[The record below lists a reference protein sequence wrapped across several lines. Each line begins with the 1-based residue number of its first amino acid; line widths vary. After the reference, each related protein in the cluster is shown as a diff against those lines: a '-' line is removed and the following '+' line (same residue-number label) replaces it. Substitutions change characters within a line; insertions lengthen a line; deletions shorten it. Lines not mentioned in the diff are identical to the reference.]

1 MASFLYR
8 LGRAAAHFRWWFI
21 SAWVAV
27 IAIVAIC
34 ASMFMGTLTNQ
45 FSIPGTETQQTL
57 DRLKEEMPD
66 AAGGSGTIVF
76 QTQDGGEFTEEQR
89 AEIGRALGELAAL
102 DQVNEARDPF
112 ETQAELDDA
121 VVQLDEAR
129 EEISAGEE
137 ELADGR
143 QQLEDGKEQL
153 ADGRAEVA
161 DGRAQLEDAR
171 AEVAEGWDQL
181 EAGQAELNAG
191 VQELEDGQ
199 AQLAN
204 GRAQLEDGKNQL
216 AAGEAQYQDGL
227 AEYQAGA
234 AQVAEGREQ
243 IEAAEQQLSASAT
256 ELEDGQQD
264 YEAGVAQLTGQFG
277 VSTLD
282 EAAAVLD
289 QMQNQLDA
297 STELSD
303 AERAAQQD
311 QIDAGRAGIAEL
323 NDAAAQLESGRAELE
338 AGRQQLEAQR
348 AGLEEAAAQL
358 PAAKEELD
366 AARAELDAAA
376 AEIAENEATLQQAAA
391 EVAAGEEELAA
402 GRAEIAEN
410 RAKLE
415 AAEQEIA
422 ANEAKL
428 DEAEETLDAEEA
440 KLPEAEQELAEGAA
454 ELEQAREDIALGTRQ
469 AAASEGLRF
478 VSEDGTTAAATLQFF
493 GQTDALDTETR
504 DQIRAIATSVESAG
518 VQADLSKE
526 LVQDVSEVFGVAEI
540 IGLAIAAV
548 VLLVMLGTVVAAG
561 LPLIMAVLGVGVGV
575 GGTMAL
581 SSLIEMPSITPALA
595 LMLGLAVGIDYSL
608 FIVHRHRTQLLGGM
622 DLRESIA
629 RATGTSGN
637 AVVFAGLTVVI
648 ALAALVVPGLPFL
661 SILGLSAAFTVAVAV
676 LMSVTLTPAVLSVI
690 GMRLLSRKARAKAA
704 VAAEAPAAVVHH
716 TGTTAPRGW
725 GGFVTRR
732 PWLTTI
738 ATVLL
743 LGAVALPAT
752 DLRTALPD
760 GGAEPAGST
769 ARTAYDTMSERFGAG
784 YNGPLLVVADLP
796 RDESGEPLGD
806 DDALRANLDVADY
819 LREVDGVVAA
829 VPASINDDNTVG
841 ILQVV
846 PEDGPASVETE
857 ELVHVL
863 RDAAPEIEAA
873 TGAEVSLTGQVA
885 AQIDVT
891 EKLMD
896 SLPLYLTIVVGLS
909 LVLLLLVFRS
919 VVVPLLATAGFL
931 LSLFAAFGATTAVYQ
946 WGWLSGVFGVDAPGP
961 IMSFLPILL
970 IGILFGLAMDYQV
983 FLVSGMR
990 EAYAHGEDPR
1000 RAVTT
1005 GLKQAAPVVTAAAL
1019 IMASVFAGFIF
1030 SHLTMIRAIGFSL
1043 AVGVLVD
1050 AFLIRMTLTPAVM
1063 YLLGKHAWYLPK
1075 WLDRFLPDV
1084 DVEGAKLN
1092 QQAHSTHPEWAP
1104 TPHSPET
1111 AELPATRH
1119 AKTEPADTK

>member
-1 MASFLYR
+1 
-8 LGRAAAHFRWWFI
+8 
-21 SAWVAV
+21 
-27 IAIVAIC
+27 
-34 ASMFMGTLTNQ
+34 
-45 FSIPGTETQQTL
+45 
-57 DRLKEEMPD
+57 MPD
-66 AAGGSGTIVF
+66 AAGGTGTIVF
-76 QTQDGGEFTEEQR
+76 QTQDGSEFTEEQR
-89 AEIGRALGELAAL
+89 AEVQRALKELAAL
-102 DQVNEARDPF
+102 DEVNEARDPF
-112 ETQAELDDA
+112 ALQDDLDDA
-121 VVQLDEAR
+121 VTQLEDAR
-129 EEISAGEE
+129 EEIASGEE

-153 ADGRAEVA
+153 ADGRAEVE
-161 DGRAQLEDAR
+161 DGRAQLEEAR
-171 AEVAEGWDQL
+171 AEVADGWEQL

-191 VQELEDGQ
+191 AAELEDGR
-199 AQLAN
+199 AQLN
-204 GRAQLEDGKNQL
+204 SGRAQLEDGKEQL

-234 AQVAEGREQ
+234 AQVADGREQ
-243 IEAAEQQLSASAT
+243 LTAAEQQLEESAAQ
-256 ELEDGQQD
+256 LEAGQQQ
-264 YEAGVAQLTGQFG
+264 YEAGVAELTSQFG
-277 VSTLD
+277 VSTLE
-282 EAAAVLD
+282 EASAALD
-289 QMQNQLDA
+289 AQQEQLDA
-297 STELSD
+297 NTELSD
-303 AERAAQQD
+303 AERAAAQE
-311 QIDAGRAGIAEL
+311 QIDTGRAGITEL
-323 NDAAAQLESGRAELE
+323 QESSAQLEAGRAELE
-338 AGRQQLEAQR
+338 SGRQQLEAQR
-348 AGLEEAAAQL
+348 SELEAAAAQL
-358 PAAKEELD
+358 PAAKQELD

-376 AEIAENEATLQQAAA
+376 AEIETNEARLQQAAA
-391 EVAAGEEELAA
+391 EIAAGEDELAA
-402 GRAEIAEN
+402 GQAEIAEN

-422 ANEAKL
+422 DNAAQL
-428 DEAEETLDAEEA
+428 DEAEATLDEEEA
-440 KLPEAEQELAEGAA
+440 KLPEAEQELADGAA

-478 VSEDGTTAAATLQFF
+478 ISEDGTTAAATIQFF

-504 DQIRAIATSVESAG
+504 DEIRAIATSVESAG
-518 VQADLSKE
+518 VQADLSQQ
-526 LVQDVSEVFGVAEI
+526 LVQDVSEVFGIAEV

-575 GGTMAL
+575 GGTLAF

-622 DLRESIA
+622 ELRESIA

-704 VAAEAPAAVVHH
+704 VAAQAPVPAAHESR
-716 TGTTAPRGW
+716 TSSPRGW
-725 GGFVTRR
+725 GAVVTRH
-732 PWLTTI
+732 PWLTTM

-796 RDESGEPLGD
+796 RDESGEPLND

-819 LREVDGVVAA
+819 LRDVDGVVAA
-829 VPASINDDNTVG
+829 VPASINEDNTVG

-846 PEDGPASVETE
+846 PEEGPASEETE
-857 ELVHVL
+857 ALVHEL
-863 RDAAPEIEAA
+863 RDAAADIEAA
-873 TGAEVSLTGQVA
+873 TGADVALTGQVA

-896 SLPLYLTIVVGLS
+896 SLPLYLTVVVGLS

-919 VVVPLLATAGFL
+919 IVVPLLATAGFL

-946 WGWLSGVFGVDAPGP
+946 WGWLSSVFGVDSPGP

-990 EAYAHGEDPR
+990 EAYVHGEDPR
-1000 RAVTT
+1000 RAVTS

-1030 SHLTMIRAIGFSL
+1030 SHLTMIRALGFSL

-1063 YLLGKHAWYLPK
+1063 YLLGRHAWYLPK
-1075 WLDRFLPDV
+1075 WLDKMLPDV

-1092 QQAHSTHPEWAP
+1092 EHLPGADSPR
-1104 TPHSPET
+1104 SPET
-1111 AELPATRH
+1111 AELPATSYAEAGAGSSR
-1119 AKTEPADTK
+1119 